1 MRNPFELATPVAKKT
16 KVLLYGPS
24 GSGKTLAGLSWPRVA
39 VIDTEGGTDLYAGR
53 AGIAPF
59 HILRAKTIAQV
70 KDALTFIQEDKG
82 RTFDTLMLDPVTVIY
97 DVTKEAAARTSRN
110 GELGFREWGQINNKM
125 KWLYN
130 ELTNL
135 PIHVVATA
143 RQAIEYETVN
153 GELRKSGQKPDADK
167 ALVYIFDFV
176 LRLLPDHS
184 AIVEKSRGV
193 EMGEGGQLAKVDW
206 SVFAPIAA
214 GFAEGEGAQ
223 QESDDRAVE
232 RELAEAQWDAA
243 AARAWADT
251 VVKTQG
257 LTVADILAA
266 LKVERLG
273 DWPKGASAADE
284 RLKTW
289 LDEQLSAR
297 PAQPALHAI

>member
-53 AGIAPF
+53 PGIAPF

-70 KDALTFIQEDKG
+70 KDALAFIQEDNGK
-82 RTFDTLMLDPVTVIY
+82 TFDTLMLDPVTVIY
-97 DVTKEAAARTSRN
+97 DVTKEAAARASRT
-110 GELGFREWGQINNKM
+110 GEIGFREWGQINNKM

-130 ELTNL
+130 ELANL
-135 PIHVVATA
+135 PVHVVATA

-153 GELRKSGQKPDADK
+153 GELRKAGQKPDADK

-176 LRLLPDHS
+176 LRLMPDHS

-193 EMGEGGQLAKVDW
+193 EMGEGGKLAKVDW
-206 SVFAPIAA
+206 SIFAPIAE
-214 GFAEGEGAQ
+214 GFSSGSTVT
-223 QESDDRAVE
+223 QESEDSAAE

-243 AARAWADT
+243 TARAWADN

-273 DWPKGASAADE
+273 DWPKGTAAAAE
-284 RLKTW
+284 RLSVW
-289 LDEQLSAR
+289 LDEQLNAKTSR
-297 PAQPALHAI
+297 PA

>member
-1 MRNPFELATPVAKKT
+1 MRNPFQPATPVAKKT

-53 AGIAPF
+53 PGVAPF
-59 HILRAKTIAQV
+59 HILRVKTIAQV
-70 KDALTFIQEDKG
+70 KDALAFIQDDQGK
-82 RTFDTLMLDPVTVIY
+82 TFDTLMLDPVTVLY
-97 DVTKEAAARTSRN
+97 DVTKEAAARSSRT
-110 GELGFREWGQINNKM
+110 GDIGFREWGQINNKM

-130 ELTNL
+130 ELANL

-153 GELRKSGQKPDADK
+153 GELRKAGQKPDADK

-176 LRLLPDHS
+176 LRLMPDHS

-206 SVFAPIAA
+206 SVFTPIAE
-214 GFAEGEGAQ
+214 GFANGSTIA
-223 QESDDRAVE
+223 QESEDSAAE

-243 AARAWADT
+243 TARAWADT

-266 LKVERLG
+266 LAVERLG
-273 DWPKGASAADE
+273 DWPKGVTAADE

>member
-53 AGIAPF
+53 PGVAPF
-59 HILRAKTIAQV
+59 HILRVKTIAQV
-70 KDALTFIQEDKG
+70 KDALAFIQADRG
-82 RTFDTLMLDPVTVIY
+82 QTFDTLMLDPVTVLY
-97 DVTKEAAARTSRN
+97 DVTKEAAARSSRT
-110 GELGFREWGQINNKM
+110 GDIGFREWGQINNKM

-130 ELTNL
+130 ELANL

-153 GELRKSGQKPDADK
+153 GELRKAGQKPDADK

-206 SVFAPIAA
+206 SIFEPIAQ
-214 GFAEGEGAQ
+214 GFAQGAQ
-223 QESDDRAVE
+223 VTQENEDSAAE

-243 AARAWADT
+243 AARTWADN
-251 VVKTQG
+251 VVKTKA

-266 LKVERLG
+266 LGVERLG
-273 DWPKGASAADE
+273 DWPKGVSAADA
-284 RLKTW
+284 RLNTW
-289 LDEQLSAR
+289 LDEQLSTK
-297 PAQPALHAI
+297 PAQPALQAI